1 MCVDKSGEKDERGR
15 GEREGEG
22 PSDRPEQPVRL
33 SGPLSISGQ
42 DLKDIIAFA
51 WRSETV
57 NRCPSHWL
65 QLREVG
71 VT

>member
-1 MCVDKSGEKDERGR
+1 MCVDKSEEKDGR
-15 GEREGEG
+15 GEGEGEG
-22 PSDRPEQPVRL
+22 GTSDRPGQPVRL

-42 DLKDIIAFA
+42 DLKDVIAFA